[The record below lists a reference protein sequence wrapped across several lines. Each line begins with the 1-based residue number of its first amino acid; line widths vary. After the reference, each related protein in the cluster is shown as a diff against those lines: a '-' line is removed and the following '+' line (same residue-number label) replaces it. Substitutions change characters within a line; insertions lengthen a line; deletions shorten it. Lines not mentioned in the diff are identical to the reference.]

1 MKDNILK
8 TAVFYAVG
16 SLIAQVISLLSVFL
30 FMKELTLSEF
40 GLYGIV
46 FECFTLLQMVVFN
59 SFRNIYLQD
68 FRSGDFDLDSKIFTQ
83 LTLGSFVLLLI
94 TALCTYIFKIK
105 IELSVVLFISLFL
118 NSLSIPIFA
127 KFLVDNQRFILVFKD
142 VLVALFLLAAA
153 FFTTKFHKNFSIEV
167 IVSIQIMVSGIISF
181 SFFLLYFF
189 KRSFSIKFF
198 KFKLN
203 MLYPLFVFLGI
214 FFINSFYNKMA
225 VIAFNN
231 VGDMVFLAVYLG
243 ALKFVSPFMFVNNA
257 LVQAYIPR
265 FMSDSFN
272 NFNAKVF
279 FHFFIP
285 SLVIALALYCF
296 FPLIL
301 NILDLQKYYQS
312 YELVKIFSLYLI
324 SVFIYGSLSN
334 FINVNGGQKIVLF
347 VNIIVLIIYALFL
360 FFLVSYNIVD
370 PKKVAAGYVFLEIF
384 TILVYCLYLTPKVKI
399 SYFYFISPLFLW
411 LLLFLFL

>member
-83 LTLGSFVLLLI
+83 LTLGSFVLLLV

-105 IELSVVLFISLFL
+105 IELSVVLFFSLFL

-127 KFLVDNQRFILVFKD
+127 KLLVDNQRFILVFKD
-142 VLVALFLLAAA
+142 VLVALFLLIAA
-153 FFTTKFHKNFSIEV
+153 FFTTKFHKSFSIEV

-181 SFFLLYFF
+181 FFFLLYFF
-189 KRSFSIKFF
+189 KRSFNIKFF

-203 MLYPLFVFLGI
+203 MLYPLFVFLGKQI
-214 FFINSFYNKMA
+214 LTLPDKLLEKPY
-225 VIAFNN
+225 
-231 VGDMVFLAVYLG
+231 FLHY
-243 ALKFVSPFMFVNNA
+243 
-257 LVQAYIPR
+257 
-265 FMSDSFN
+265 
-272 NFNAKVF
+272 
-279 FHFFIP
+279 
-285 SLVIALALYCF
+285 
-296 FPLIL
+296 
-301 NILDLQKYYQS
+301 
-312 YELVKIFSLYLI
+312 
-324 SVFIYGSLSN
+324 
-334 FINVNGGQKIVLF
+334 
-347 VNIIVLIIYALFL
+347 
-360 FFLVSYNIVD
+360 
-370 PKKVAAGYVFLEIF
+370 
-384 TILVYCLYLTPKVKI
+384 
-399 SYFYFISPLFLW
+399 
-411 LLLFLFL
+411 